1 MLLHF
6 ILCVR
11 ALFVSSP
18 RGRFRCPFE
27 KERDRHRDMWGV
39 TKQEKVEGQ
48 WNATVRGIVVAV
60 GGDDSGGSVDGETDG
75 GGACGGNRGV

>member
-1 MLLHF
+1 
-6 ILCVR
+6 
-11 ALFVSSP
+11 
-18 RGRFRCPFE
+18 
-27 KERDRHRDMWGV
+27 MWGV

-75 GGACGGNRGV
+75 GGACGGNRTCDGGADGGGGVCVVGLGSLWW